1 MEIKETIVEEQQMEP
16 QVQEQQTQVTAP
28 EQEAPMQV
36 QQPKTFTQQEVDD
49 IVSRRLGR
57 RENRLRKEYE
67 DQYGNLVRV
76 LRSGTGKED
85 LGEITEQLQQFYGQR
100 GVTVP
105 EKSGYSDREEAIL
118 AKAEAEDIIS
128 SGYSEVVDE
137 VERLAKLGLDKMSAR
152 DKAVF
157 QSLSTYRQNAER
169 QQELSR
175 MGVSEDVYNGKSFQ
189 DFASKFASSTP
200 VAEIYDIYSKMQPKK
215 DIKPMGSMKNME
227 SGDSGVKDYY
237 TRDEALKF
245 TQKDLDKNPALY
257 QAIVKSMQKW

>member
-1 MEIKETIVEEQQMEP
+1 MMETKETIVENQQVEA
-16 QVQEQQTQVTAP
+16 QEQQDQVIAP

-36 QQPKTFTQQEVDD
+36 QQPKTYTQQEVDD

-67 DQYGNLVRV
+67 DQYGDLIRV
-76 LRSGTGKED
+76 LRNGTGKED
-85 LGEITEQLQQFYGQR
+85 LGEITQQLSQFYGDR
-100 GVTVP
+100 GVSAP
-105 EKSGYSDREEAIL
+105 EKSLYSDREEAIL
-118 AKAEAEDIIS
+118 AKAEAEDIIH
-128 SGYSEVVDE
+128 SGYEEVVDE
-137 VERLAKLGLDKMSAR
+137 VERLAKKGLDKMSSR
-152 DKAVF
+152 EKALF
-157 QSLSTYRQNAER
+157 QSLSTYRQDTER

-175 MGVSEDVYNGKSFQ
+175 LGVSEDVYKGKAFQ
-189 DFASKFASSTP
+189 NFASKFAPSTP
-200 VAEIYDIYSKMQPKK
+200 VADIYDIYSKLQPKK